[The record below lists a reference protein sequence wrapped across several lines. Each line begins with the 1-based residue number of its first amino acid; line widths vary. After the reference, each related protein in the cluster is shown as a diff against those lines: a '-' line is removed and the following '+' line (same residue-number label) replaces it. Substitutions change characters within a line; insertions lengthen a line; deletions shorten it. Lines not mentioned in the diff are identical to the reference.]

1 MILSLV
7 NSQQASSGSNIKL
20 KLKTT
25 VVCNVVFV
33 FLTCEFFKQSN
44 VFLQPLMTARP
55 VCTLYA
61 TCGSL
66 YYSIEFTEA
75 FLKACRD
82 VSWNESEE
90 NLKKVNNSLQPEYE
104 IVLRPYYPATPQ
116 RYLVTPWEGLTLGW
130 GPLKDV
136 FPY

>member
-20 KLKTT
+20 KLKTQLWFAT
-25 VVCNVVFV
+25 LFFF

-90 NLKKVNNSLQPEYE
+90 NLKKINNSLQPEYE

-116 RYLVTPWEGLTLGW
+116 RYLVTP
-130 GPLKDV
+130 
-136 FPY
+136 